1 MAKSE
6 TKQTKRS
13 GACHCDEPKTSK
25 TTKSRAKSGK
35 EMTDCK
41 NCK

>member
-13 GACHCDEPKTSK
+13 NPCHCDEPKTGK
-25 TTKSRAKSGK
+25 TTKSRDCGCEKGK
-35 EMTDCK
+35 ETK